1 MVEEAIIAKLDTIEI
16 DQEHYEDFV
25 NHIKDNLD
33 DVNRRARE
41 ARNQLAIEINRIT
54 KDKTDFI
61 KKNLGER
68 RSIEEDN
75 VYQDELKR
83 YDEKISFIEKEQ
95 SKVTV
100 NERNEIMEFQVF
112 VEILQNSSARY
123 RKLNYVQKR
132 NLIGMF
138 FSNITVDNKK
148 RLAVQANPLL

>member
-138 FSNITVDNKK
+138 FSNIIVDNKK

>member
-1 MVEEAIIAKLDTIEI
+1 MVEEAIIAKLDTIQI

-25 NHIKDNLD
+25 NHIKGNLD

-95 SKVTV
+95 SKVTI

-138 FSNITVDNKK
+138 FSNIIVDNKK

>member
-1 MVEEAIIAKLDTIEI
+1 L
-16 DQEHYEDFV
+16 H
-25 NHIKDNLD
+25 
-33 DVNRRARE
+33 
-41 ARNQLAIEINRIT
+41 QLAIEINRIT